1 MEQEEEIE
9 LCKTIKNINLK
20 YKEQN
25 QALSNPS
32 NKNQQSFSSDNSYDF
47 ANSSEEE
54 NEDKNNNNDDIDL
67 SALDTNKNSKSIL
80 NKNSNGS
87 DYSFHSS
94 NTLSTFS
101 NTVIQDDSNINLK
114 ESFISQN
121 LIVYDELIKLIVIGN
136 KGAGKSLF
144 IKKIMNEDINSSYM
158 PTTM

>member
-25 QALSNPS
+25 QALSNHS
-32 NKNQQSFSSDNSYDF
+32 NKNQQSFSSENSYDF

-67 SALDTNKNSKSIL
+67 SALDTNKNSKSTQ

-101 NTVIQDDSNINLK
+101 NTVVQD

-136 KGAGKSLF
+136 KGAGKTLF
-144 IKKIMNEDINSSYM
+144 IKKIMNEDTNNSYI

>member
-25 QALSNPS
+25 QGLSNPS
-32 NKNQQSFSSDNSYDF
+32 NKIQHSSSSEDSYDF

-54 NEDKNNNNDDIDL
+54 NEDKNNNNDIDL
-67 SALDTNKNSKSIL
+67 SALDTNKNSKSTL
-80 NKNSNGS
+80 KKNSSGS
-87 DYSFHSS
+87 DCSFHSS

-101 NTVIQDDSNINLK
+101 NTIMQDDSNINLR

-121 LIVYDELIKLIVIGN
+121 LIVYDELIKMIVIGS
-136 KGAGKSLF
+136 KGAGKTLF
-144 IKKIMNEDINSSYM
+144 IKKIMNEDINTSCI
-158 PTTM
+158 PTTT